1 MFEAVLSDASL
12 FKKCIDSISTLID
25 EGEFI
30 ANENGLM
37 LRAMDPSQIAM
48 VDFKL
53 PKSAFEKFSSNTTKI
68 GLNVDDL
75 SVLMDRVRPGEKL
88 EMKLDENN
96 ARLILVFKSHSTR
109 KFSIPLLDL
118 GGGIPNEPKLDFE
131 STVKLNGAFL
141 KEALKDAQ
149 LVSSHVV
156 LHAKPDVFVI
166 KAQGDKGDVE
176 IETKKDSKQ
185 IVEYKVGNESRSMF
199 PLDYLNDFLKSVD
212 SSTNVTLSL
221 RTNKPLKLDYNIGE
235 AGITYYLAPRIEEE

>member
-1 MFEAVLSDASL
+1 MFEAVLSDATM
-12 FKKCIDSISTLID
+12 FKKCIDAISTLID

-68 GLNVDDL
+68 GLNIDDL
-75 SVLMDRVRPGEKL
+75 SVLMGRVRAGEKL
-88 EMKLDENN
+88 EMRLDEEK
-96 ARLILVFKSHSTR
+96 ARLILTFKGHSVR
-109 KFSIPLLDL
+109 RFSIPLLDL
-118 GGGIPNEPKLDFE
+118 GGGVPNELKLEFE
-131 STVKLNGAFL
+131 NTVKLNGTFF
-141 KEALKDAQ
+141 KEALKDTQ
-149 LVSSHVV
+149 LVSSYVV
-156 LHAKPDVFVI
+156 LHARPEVFVV

-185 IVEYKVGNESRSMF
+185 IIEYKVEKESRAMF
-199 PLDYLNDFLKSVD
+199 PLDYLNDLLKSVD

-221 RTNKPLKLDYNIGE
+221 STNKPLKMDYKIGE
-235 AGITYYLAPRIEEE
+235 AEITYYLAPRSEE